1 MAYKQAKRF
10 GILLC
15 IKIIL
20 FLFMV
25 STAVAVTFFIGPKM
39 KLKLRDRYKSD
50 ILKGKQD
57 LTLEEFHSFD
67 GKDGRPAYVL
77 YKGYIYDV
85 TNSKLWKDGL
95 HARKHRAGRDLTDII
110 KTAPHGEEKILSMP
124 LVGRLLKPGE
134 KLPRPLP
141 ERVFCFFAYSNLVL
155 VFSITFIVALWL
167 WL

>member
-1 MAYKQAKRF
+1 
-10 GILLC
+10 
-15 IKIIL
+15 
-20 FLFMV
+20 MV

-39 KLKLRDRYKSD
+39 KRKLRDRYKSD

-141 ERVFCFFAYSNLVL
+141 ERVFYFFAYSNLVL
-155 VFSITFIVALWL
+155 VFLITFIVALWL